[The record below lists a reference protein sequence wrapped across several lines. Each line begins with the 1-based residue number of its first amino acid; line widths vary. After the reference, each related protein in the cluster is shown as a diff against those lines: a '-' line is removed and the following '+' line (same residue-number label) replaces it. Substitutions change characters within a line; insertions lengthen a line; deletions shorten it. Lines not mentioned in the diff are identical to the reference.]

1 MINKM
6 NELNH
11 MGGIVSVCLYPI
23 HDVKYC
29 FVQYGKVYFKSEWS
43 GIVLPLLSFRGVPNS
58 DKEEKPSGVVYSHSL
73 SLPIRYKPAW
83 LDVLLRH
90 GFVAVVTSSTGVR
103 WVFGTKRYPLFGH
116 CKPHIGT
123 TPSDGEYYLLS
134 LSAECDTEVSPLA
147 D

>member
-1 MINKM
+1 MS
-6 NELNH
+6 ELNR

-23 HDVKYC
+23 HEVKYC
-29 FVQYGKVYFKSEWS
+29 FVQYGKVYFESKCP
-43 GIVLPLLSFRGVPNS
+43 GIVLPLLAFRGIPNS
-58 DKEEKPSGVVYSHSL
+58 DNEEKPSGVVYSHSL
-73 SLPIRYKPAW
+73 SLPIRYKPSW
-83 LDVLLRH
+83 LDVYLRF
-90 GFVAVVTSSTGVR
+90 GIVAVVTSSTGVR

-123 TPSDGEYYLLS
+123 TPSDGEHYILS

>member
-6 NELNH
+6 NELNR

-23 HDVKYC
+23 HEVKYC
-29 FVQYGKVYFKSEWS
+29 FVQYGKVYLKAECS
-43 GIVLPLLSFRGVPNS
+43 GIVLPLLAFRGIPNS
-58 DKEEKPSGVVYSHSL
+58 DNEEKPSGVVYSHSL
-73 SLPIRYKPAW
+73 SLPIRYKPSW
-83 LDVLLRH
+83 LDVYLRL
-90 GFVAVVTSSTGVR
+90 GIVAVVTSSTGVR

-123 TPSDGEYYLLS
+123 TPSDGEHYILS
-134 LSAECDTEVSPLA
+134 LSAECDTEVSQLA

>member
-1 MINKM
+1 MS
-6 NELNH
+6 ELNR

-23 HDVKYC
+23 HEVKYC
-29 FVQYGKVYFKSEWS
+29 FVQYGKAYFESKCP
-43 GIVLPLLSFRGVPNS
+43 GIVLPLLSFRGIPNS
-58 DKEEKPSGVVYSHSL
+58 DNEGKPSGVVYSHSL
-73 SLPIRYKPAW
+73 SLPIRYKPSW
-83 LDVLLRH
+83 LDVYLRF
-90 GFVAVVTSSTGVR
+90 GIVAVVTSSTGVR

-123 TPSDGEYYLLS
+123 TPSDGEHYILS